1 MPIRMN
7 GALWQRI
14 KGTFAWIV
22 MGGLLLYGVWP
33 WLPLHAQA
41 ALPRT
46 VVFYG
51 FSILDHSITR
61 DVFPAFRQRWSSA
74 SHEDVEMIS
83 SFAGSGT
90 VTNQIIMGVPVEL
103 ALLALEADA
112 QRLGDAGVIENGS
125 WRRLPHQGVVNR
137 TPIVIL
143 VRRGNPKNIRDFS
156 DLARPGIGVVHPDP
170 LTSGAANWA
179 IAAEYGAG
187 LRAHPDDPEAGYRLL
202 LGIWK
207 NVVAQ
212 AASARAART
221 QFDLGF
227 GDALI
232 TYEQEGLWDQARD
245 KLHGEIVYPRSTIL
259 TEHTL
264 VVVEKN
270 VPPHERPLL
279 DSLAAFLW
287 SEPAQRM
294 FVHNGF
300 RSVNDGLVRE
310 DSAFGRI
317 ADPFFIAD
325 LGGWKRVKKEIVD
338 GVWRGRVLKEIDR

>member
-1 MPIRMN
+1 VTHARDHRIGEHFDQQIDVGVAADLAAFDAARHDALPHHPVALAQPREQTLDDRIR
-7 GALWQRI
+7 ALGNQHPE
-14 KGTFAWIV
+14 KA
-22 MGGLLLYGVWP
+22 
-33 WLPLHAQA
+33 AA
-41 ALPRT
+41 ALGRPT
-46 VVFYG
+46 AHV
-51 FSILDHSITR
+51 
-61 DVFPAFRQRWSSA
+61 
-74 SHEDVEMIS
+74 
-83 SFAGSGT
+83 
-90 VTNQIIMGVPVEL
+90 L
-103 ALLALEADA
+103 AKALEQVGA
-112 QRLGDAGVIENGS
+112 QRPGV
-125 WRRLPHQGVVNR
+125 
-137 TPIVIL
+137 
-143 VRRGNPKNIRDFS
+143 
-156 DLARPGIGVVHPDP
+156 GVVHPDP

-187 LRAHPDDPEAGYRLL
+187 RRAHPDDPDAGYKLL
-202 LGIWK
+202 LGIWR

-245 KLHGEIVYPRSTIL
+245 KLHGEIVYPRCTIF

-264 VVVEKN
+264 VVVKPN
-270 VPPHERPLL
+270 VAARERPMI

-300 RSVNDGLVRE
+300 RSVNDELVRE

-317 ADPFFIAD
+317 TDPFFIAD

-338 GVWRGRVLKEIDR
+338 GVWRDRVLKEIDR

>member
-1 MPIRMN
+1 MD
-7 GALWQRI
+7 GGWWQRL
-14 KGTFAWIV
+14 KGGVVVIV
-22 MGGLLLYGVWP
+22 MGGLLLYGSWP
-33 WLPLHAQA
+33 WLPLHAHS
-41 ALPRT
+41 ALPQT

-51 FSILDHSITR
+51 FSILDHSITD
-61 DVFPAFRQRWSSA
+61 DVFPAFRRRWAAAGGS
-74 SHEDVEMIS
+74 VEMIS

-90 VTNQIIMGVPVEL
+90 ITNQIIMGVPVEL

-112 QRLGDAGVIENGS
+112 DRLALAGVVRPHS
-125 WRRLPHQGVVNR
+125 WRALPHEGVVNR

-143 VRRGNPKNIRDFS
+143 VRPGNPKQIHDFA
-156 DLARPGIGVVHPDP
+156 DLMRPGVGVVHPDP

-187 LRAHPDDPEAGYRLL
+187 QRAHPEDPEAGYKML
-202 LGIWK
+202 LGIWR

-245 KLHGEIVYPRSTIL
+245 RLHGEIVYPRSTIL
-259 TEHTL
+259 SEHTL
-264 VVVEKN
+264 VVVDHN
-270 VPPHERPLL
+270 VPSSERPML

-300 RSVNDGLVRE
+300 RSVNDQLVQA
-310 DSAFGRI
+310 DSAFRRI
-317 ADPFFIAD
+317 EDPFYIAD
-325 LGGWKRVKKEIVD
+325 LGGWKQAKRRIVNET
-338 GVWRGRVLKEIDR
+338 WRDRVLKELQR

>member
-1 MPIRMN
+1 MN

-14 KGTFAWIV
+14 KGTFAVIV
-22 MGGLLLYGVWP
+22 MGGLLVYGIWP
-33 WLPLHAQA
+33 WLPMRAQA

-51 FSILDHSITR
+51 FSILDHSITH
-61 DVFPAFRQRWSSA
+61 DVFPAFRRQWNA
-74 SHEDVEMIS
+74 ATKENVEMIS

-90 VTNQIIMGVPVEL
+90 ITNQMIMGVPVEL

-112 QRLGDAGVIENGS
+112 QRLADAGVIEEGS
-125 WRRLPHQGVVNR
+125 WRNLPHEGVVNR
-137 TPIVIL
+137 TPIVIV
-143 VRRGNPKNIRDFS
+143 VRQGNPRNIRDFA

-187 LRAHPDDPEAGYRLL
+187 QRANPDDPEAGYRML

-232 TYEQEGLWDQARD
+232 TYEQEGLWDRARD
-245 KLHGEIVYPRSTIL
+245 KLHGEIVYPRSTIF

-264 VVVEKN
+264 VVVKKN
-270 VPPHERPLL
+270 VGLRERPLL
-279 DSLAAFLW
+279 DSLASFLW

-300 RSVNDGLVRE
+300 RSVNDELVGE
-310 DSAFGRI
+310 DSGFGKI
-317 ADPFFIAD
+317 TDPFFIAD
-325 LGGWKRVKKEIVD
+325 LGGWKQVKKQIVE
-338 GVWRGRVLKEIDR
+338 GVWRDRVLEEIDR

>member
-1 MPIRMN
+1 MSGGLGRVLLRFEAAF
-7 GALWQRI
+7 AL
-14 KGTFAWIV
+14 V
-22 MGGLLLYGVWP
+22 LMGGLLVYGLWP
-33 WLPLHAQA
+33 WLPVRAHAA
-41 ALPRT
+41 VPRT

-51 FSILDHSITR
+51 FSILDHSITA
-61 DVFPAFRQRWSSA
+61 DIFPAFRAAWRA
-74 SHEDVEMIS
+74 SGHPPVELIS

-90 VTNQIIMGVPVEL
+90 VTNQILMGVPVEL
-103 ALLALEADA
+103 ALLALE
-112 QRLGDAGVIENGS
+112 GDADRLAEGGSVPPAS
-125 WRRLPHQGVVNR
+125 WRALPYQGVVNR

-143 VRRGNPKNIRDFS
+143 VRPGNPKGIHDFS
-156 DLARPGIGVVHPDP
+156 DLTRPGIGVVHPDP

-187 LRAHPDDPEAGYRLL
+187 ARAHPEDPEAGYRML

-232 TYEQEGLWDQARD
+232 TYEQEGLWDMARD
-245 KLHGEIVYPRSTIL
+245 RLHGEIVYPRHTIL

-264 VVVEKN
+264 VVVERN
-270 VPPHERPLL
+270 VPAGERALI

-287 SEPAQRM
+287 SEQAQRL
-294 FVHNGF
+294 FVRNGF
-300 RSVNDGLVRE
+300 RSVNDSLVQA
-310 DSAFGRI
+310 DSVFRAI
-317 ADPFFIAD
+317 EDPFSIGD
-325 LGGWKRVKKEIVD
+325 LGGWHRAKHEIVEA
-338 GVWRGRVLKEIDR
+338 VWRDRVMKEVGR

>member
-1 MPIRMN
+1 MSGELIRLVERLKAWFALILL
-7 GALWQRI
+7 GA
-14 KGTFAWIV
+14 
-22 MGGLLLYGVWP
+22 LLLYGLWP
-33 WLPLHAQA
+33 WLPGRAQA

-51 FSILDHSITR
+51 FSILDHSITA
-61 DVFPAFRQRWSSA
+61 DVFPAFQQRWRRA
-74 SHEDVEMIS
+74 HREQVELIS

-90 VTNQIIMGVPVEL
+90 LTNQIIMGVPVQL
-103 ALLALEADA
+103 TLLALEADA
-112 QRLGDAGVIENGS
+112 HRLAESGVVPPGS
-125 WRRLPHQGVVNR
+125 WLDLPHQGVVNR

-143 VRRGNPKNIRDFS
+143 VRPGNPKNIRDYA
-156 DLARPGIGVVHPDP
+156 DLCRPGVRVVHPDP

-187 LRAHPDDPEAGYRLL
+187 MRGDPDDPEAGYKML
-202 LGIWK
+202 LGIWR

-232 TYEQEGLWDQARD
+232 TYEQEGLWDRARD

-264 VVVEKN
+264 VVVGRN
-270 VPPHERPLL
+270 VPPRERALV
-279 DSLAAFLW
+279 DSLAWFLW
-287 SEPAQRM
+287 SESAQRM
-294 FVHNGF
+294 FVRNGF
-300 RSVNDGLVRE
+300 RSVNEALVTA
-310 DSAFGRI
+310 DTGFGVI
-317 ADPFFIAD
+317 EDPFLIGD
-325 LGGWKRVKKEIVD
+325 LGGWGKAKKEIVNAI
-338 GVWRGRVLKEIDR
+338 WRDRVLKEVGR

>member
-1 MPIRMN
+1 MY
-7 GALWQRI
+7 GDLWQRI
-14 KGTFAWIV
+14 KGTFALIV
-22 MGGLLLYGVWP
+22 MGGLLVYGIWP
-33 WLPLHAQA
+33 WLPLHAQT

-51 FSILDHSITR
+51 FSILDHSISG
-61 DVFPAFRQRWSSA
+61 DVFPAFRQQWRTA
-74 SHEDVEMIS
+74 THEEVEMIS

-90 VTNQIIMGVPVEL
+90 VTNQVIMGVPVEL

-112 QRLGDAGVIENGS
+112 QRLADAGVVEAAS
-125 WRRLPHQGVVNR
+125 WRRLPHEGVVNR

-143 VRRGNPKNIRDFS
+143 VRPGNPKNIRDFS
-156 DLARPGIGVVHPDP
+156 DLARPGVGVVHPDP

-187 LRAHPDDPEAGYRLL
+187 QRAHPSDPEAGYRLL
-202 LGIWK
+202 LGIWR

-264 VVVEKN
+264 VVVKKN
-270 VPPHERPLL
+270 VPAREQPLL

-287 SEPAQRM
+287 SEQAQRM
-294 FVHNGF
+294 FVRNGF
-300 RSVNDGLVRE
+300 RSVNDELVRE
-310 DSAFGRI
+310 DSAFGKV
-317 ADPFFIAD
+317 ADPFFIAN
-325 LGGWKRVKKEIVD
+325 LGGWKQVKKQIVE
-338 GVWRGRVLKEIDR
+338 GVWRDRVLKEIDR

>member
-1 MPIRMN
+1 MN
-7 GALWQRI
+7 AWWQRLRSV
-14 KGTFAWIV
+14 FALLM

-33 WLPLHAQA
+33 WLPSRAHATP
-41 ALPRT
+41 PRT
-46 VVFYG
+46 IVFYG
-51 FSILDHSITR
+51 FSILDHSITQ
-61 DVFPAFRQRWSSA
+61 DVFPAFRSRWRESTG
-74 SHEDVEMIS
+74 ENLELIS

-112 QRLGDAGVIENGS
+112 DRLAQSDVVASRS
-125 WRRLPHQGVVNR
+125 WRRLPHAGVVNR
-137 TPIVIL
+137 TPIIIL
-143 VRRGNPKNIRDFS
+143 VRPGNPKGIHDFS
-156 DLARPGIGVVHPDP
+156 DLARPGIAVVHPDP

-179 IAAEYGAG
+179 IAAEFGAG
-187 LRAHPDDPEAGYRLL
+187 MRAHPEDPQAGYRML

-232 TYEQEGLWDQARD
+232 TYEQEGLWDRSRD
-245 KLHGEIVYPRSTIL
+245 KLHGEIVYPRHTIL

-264 VVVEKN
+264 VP
-270 VPPHERPLL
+270 VPRNIPASDRALL
-279 DSLAAFLW
+279 DSLEAWLW

-294 FVHNGF
+294 FVRNGF
-300 RSVNDGLVRE
+300 RSVNDSLVRA

-317 ADPFFIAD
+317 EDAFSIGD
-325 LGGWKRVKKEIVD
+325 LGGWARARVEIVD
-338 GVWRGRVLKEIDR
+338 GVWRDRVLKEIDR